1 MAQCFKHR
9 RYYLVGVGD
18 PIGAAHRAEDPLTE
32 LASCVMPTSGK
43 SQIKA
48 LFTFPRLDLDRAA
61 GASVGHL
68 YLGCRAAGFLLQ
80 GAFVAVGLSVCNK
93 QSLDRATGHSTGVGG
108 CVCMWLTCAA
118 HGLVVELADVGA
130 DLLLLLGGGGRQLRG
145 LELAA
150 LAAALAVIGHRDV
163 PPGQAGAHLNRENI
177 LSPIKIFVSDLQLA
191 LAVVSLPVRA
201 ADVLEYE
208 GAALGASCTGDTVIS
223 R

>member
-1 MAQCFKHR
+1 
-9 RYYLVGVGD
+9 
-18 PIGAAHRAEDPLTE
+18 
-32 LASCVMPTSGK
+32 
-43 SQIKA
+43 
-48 LFTFPRLDLDRAA
+48 
-61 GASVGHL
+61 
-68 YLGCRAAGFLLQ
+68 
-80 GAFVAVGLSVCNK
+80 
-93 QSLDRATGHSTGVGG
+93 
-108 CVCMWLTCAA
+108 MWLTCAA

-191 LAVVSLPVRA
+191 LAVVSLAVRA

-208 GAALGASCTGDTVIS
+208 GAVLGASCTGDTVIS